1 MYIINQD
8 RDRMVK
14 YKPNQTRIG
23 AIITDEKL
31 MGFGVYHKTPED
43 QAKLSG
49 TPFEAFDKV
58 ISPEIL
64 IGSYDTTEE
73 CEDLIDMMNQNE
85 KPFFVAPGFGDYDYD
100 FGEDD

>member
-1 MYIINQD
+1 MFIINQD

-14 YKPNQTRIG
+14 YIPDQTRIG
-23 AIITDEKL
+23 TIIVEGKL

-43 QAKLSG
+43 QAKLAG
-49 TPFEAFDKV
+49 TPLEAFDH
-58 ISPEIL
+58 IILPEIL
-64 IGSYDTTEE
+64 IGSYDTYEE
-73 CEDLIDMMNQNE
+73 CEDLVDMINRNE